1 MKRAVVIGASSGMG
15 RELAKIF
22 SAAGYEVG
30 ISARRLEM
38 LEELQREL
46 PGRSCA
52 KRMDVA
58 EAEASVAALGEL
70 IAELGGMDV
79 IVISS
84 ALDYFNPDLK
94 WGEVKES
101 ILVNVMGFA
110 ALANAA
116 YNYFDKQGGGHIV
129 GISSLAALRG
139 SSSHPTYSASKAFV
153 SNYMEG
159 LRIKAV
165 KSKRKIHIT
174 DIRPGFVD
182 TPMTKGQPG
191 MFWVATAEKAARQ
204 IFSAIQRKKQIA
216 YITRRWGI
224 VARFMRNAPAR
235 VYEMVS

>member
-1 MKRAVVIGASSGMG
+1 MKRAIIIGASSGMG

-22 SAAGYEVG
+22 SADGYEVG
-30 ISARRLEM
+30 ISARRLEL
-38 LEELQREL
+38 LEELRREL
-46 PGRSCA
+46 PGRSCV
-52 KRMDVA
+52 KRMDISD
-58 EAEASVAALGEL
+58 AEASVAALDEM

-116 YNYFDKQGGGHIV
+116 YNYFDKQGSGHIV
-129 GISSLAALRG
+129 GMSSIAALRG
-139 SSSHPTYSASKAFV
+139 SGSHPAYSASKAFV
-153 SNYMEG
+153 SNYLEG
-159 LRIKAV
+159 LRVKAA
-165 KSKRKIHIT
+165 KSRREIYVT

-182 TPMTKGQPG
+182 TPMSEGQPG

-204 IFSAIQRKKQIA
+204 IYGAVKRKKRIA
-216 YITRRWGI
+216 YITKRWDI
-224 VARFMRNAPAR
+224 IARFLRVAPGRLYAR
-235 VYEMVS
+235 L

>member
-1 MKRAVVIGASSGMG
+1 MKRAVIIGASSGMG
-15 RELAKIF
+15 KELAKIY

-30 ISARRLEM
+30 IAARRLEQ
-38 LEELQREL
+38 LEELKKEL
-46 PGRSCA
+46 PGRSCV
-52 KRMDVA
+52 KRMDIADA
-58 EAEASVAALGEL
+58 ETSVAALNEL

-84 ALDYFNPDLK
+84 ALDYFNPDLR

-101 ILVNVMGFA
+101 ILINVMGFA

-116 YNYFDKQGGGHIV
+116 YNYFDGRGGGQIV
-129 GISSLAALRG
+129 GMSSLAALRG

-153 SNYMEG
+153 SNYLEG

-165 KSKRKIHIT
+165 KSKRKIYIT

-182 TPMTKGQPG
+182 SPMTKGQSG

-204 IFSAIQRKKQIA
+204 IFNAITKRRRIA
-216 YITRRWGI
+216 YITKRWSI

-235 VYEMVS
+235 IYERI